1 MNCPVTI
8 DPIIRDMLLILEP
21 HVKRVSL
28 KRGEKLLDIGQ
39 ICEYMGVVTKGNLR
53 MYYIDKKGNDISFLF
68 FLTTHL
74 VTNYES
80 VLTETPS
87 QMIIEA
93 TEASEITLLHKNDVF
108 KLYQSSA
115 KWQEAGRLISDQ
127 IFLKAKQRIDTL
139 LFLSPEERYIDLL
152 NNQPEILQ
160 QIPQKHIA
168 TYLGIQPQSLSRIRK
183 RMNNDSFT

>member
-1 MNCPVTI
+1 M
-8 DPIIRDMLLILEP
+8 
-21 HVKRVSL
+21 
-28 KRGEKLLDIGQ
+28 
-39 ICEYMGVVTKGNLR
+39 
-53 MYYIDKKGNDISFLF
+53 
-68 FLTTHL
+68 
-74 VTNYES
+74 TNYES